1 VTSRSES
8 QGGAIR
14 ALYQEIILDHYRRPR
29 NHGELTGEHRTV
41 EKRNPTCGDEI
52 ALHLQVEEGR
62 IAAGRFEGQGCSI
75 SQASASMMTE
85 IVSGKT
91 PEEAL
96 ALAARF
102 REMLHGSGEA
112 AADPAL
118 GELRA
123 LAGVARLPARVKCA
137 MLPWTALEEA
147 VSR

>member
-1 VTSRSES
+1 MTRSDAS
-8 QGGAIR
+8 GGAVR

-29 NHGELTGEHRTV
+29 NRGELEGEHRTV

-52 ALHLQVEEGR
+52 TLHVHVEDGR
-62 IAAGRFEGQGCSI
+62 IAAGRFGGQGCSI
-75 SQASASMMTE
+75 SQASASMMTVLLE
-85 IVSGKT
+85 GKT

-96 ALAARF
+96 ALADRF

-118 GELRA
+118 GDLRA

>member
-1 VTSRSES
+1 MTRPEEP
-8 QGGAIR
+8 GGAIR

-29 NHGELTGEHRTV
+29 NRGELAGEHRTI

-52 ALHLQVEEGR
+52 ALHLHVEGGR
-62 IAAGRFEGQGCSI
+62 IVAGRFGGQGCSI
-75 SQASASMMTE
+75 SQASASMMTVLLE
-85 IVSGKT
+85 GKT

-96 ALAARF
+96 ALADRF
-102 REMLHGSGEA
+102 REMLRGNGEA
-112 AADPAL
+112 AGDPAL
-118 GELRA
+118 GDLRA

>member
-1 VTSRSES
+1 MTRPYASES
-8 QGGAIR
+8 ALR

-29 NHGELTGEHRTV
+29 NRGELAGEPRTV
-41 EKRNPTCGDEI
+41 EMRNPTCGDEI
-52 ALHLQVEEGR
+52 TLQLHLEEGR
-62 IAAGRFEGQGCSI
+62 IAAGRFGGQGCSI

-85 IVSGKT
+85 ILKGKT

-96 ALAARF
+96 ALADRF

-118 GELRA
+118 GDLRA

-137 MLPWTALEEA
+137 MLAWTALEEA

>member
-1 VTSRSES
+1 MTRSDTSR
-8 QGGAIR
+8 GAIR

-29 NHGELTGEHRTV
+29 NRGELAGEHRTV

-52 ALHLQVEEGR
+52 TLHVHVEDGR
-62 IAAGRFEGQGCSI
+62 IAAERFGGQGCSI

-85 IVSGKT
+85 VLQGKT
-91 PEEAL
+91 REEAL
-96 ALAARF
+96 ALADRF

-112 AADPAL
+112 ASDPVL
-118 GELRA
+118 GDLRA

-147 VSR
+147 ITP

>member
-1 VTSRSES
+1 MSRSDAS
-8 QGGAIR
+8 GGAIR

-29 NHGELTGEHRTV
+29 NRGELAGEHRTI

-52 ALHLQVEEGR
+52 TLRLRVEDGR
-62 IAAGRFEGQGCSI
+62 IAAGRFGGVGCSI
-75 SQASASMMTE
+75 SQASASMMTVLLE
-85 IVSGKT
+85 GKT

-96 ALAARF
+96 ALADRF

-118 GELRA
+118 GDLRA

-137 MLPWTALEEA
+137 MLAWTALEEA
-147 VSR
+147 VSG